1 MGLKGKKTC
10 FLPGPLLHLARIP
23 ALQRARLCSRLKA
36 AAHAAAA
43 CLLSTLRASTC
54 QGAPSSP
61 QLHHQLQRLLRST
74 MVCDA
79 LLPPRLSQDL
89 KMSWTGLKF
98 LDRLFQPLLSTDHG
112 QLKSSSLQ
120 SSAAGAGR
128 ALSAAT
134 SQYHTQRR
142 LQVWS

>member
-10 FLPGPLLHLARIP
+10 FLPGPLLHLAPIP

-43 CLLSTLRASTC
+43 CSLSTLRASTC
-54 QGAPSSP
+54 QGAPSS
-61 QLHHQLQRLLRST
+61 QLHHQLQCLLRST

-79 LLPPRLSQDL
+79 LLPARLSQDL

-98 LDRLFQPLLSTDHG
+98 LDRLFQPLLSTDQG
-112 QLKSSSLQ
+112 RLKPSSLQ